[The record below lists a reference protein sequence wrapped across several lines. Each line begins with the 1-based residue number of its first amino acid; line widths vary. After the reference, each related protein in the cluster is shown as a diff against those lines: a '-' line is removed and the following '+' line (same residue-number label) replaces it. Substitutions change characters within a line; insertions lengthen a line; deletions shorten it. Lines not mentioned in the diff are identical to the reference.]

1 MAFNLSALFQ
11 GLFLGAGLIVA
22 IGSQNAFVLKQ
33 GLKREK
39 VFLVCIIC
47 ALSDALLIAV
57 GVSGTGT
64 LVASSDLVSHV
75 ARVGGAIFLTIYG
88 FRALIAAIHG
98 EYLNLDKSESVAG
111 STAKIAL
118 TALAFTYL
126 NPHVYLDTLVLLGSI
141 AGQFDGDERMLF
153 GLGAILASFVWFFS
167 LGYGARLLVPL
178 FSKPSAWRVLDLII
192 AMIMFIL
199 AAGLIKPFIV

>member
-1 MAFNLSALFQ
+1 MSALFQ

-47 ALSDALLIAV
+47 ALSDALLIAI

-64 LVASSDLVSHV
+64 LVATSDLLSHV
-75 ARVGGAIFLTIYG
+75 ARVGGAIFLSFYG
-88 FRALIAAIHG
+88 FRALKAAVEG
-98 EYLNLDKSESVAG
+98 EYLDLDRGESVAG
-111 STAKIAL
+111 STAKIVL

-126 NPHVYLDTLVLLGSI
+126 NPHVYLDTVVLLGSI
-141 AGQFDGDERMLF
+141 AGQFAGEERILF

-178 FSKPSAWRVLDLII
+178 FSKPSAWRVLDLFI
-192 AMIMFIL
+192 ALIMFIL
-199 AAGLIKPFIV
+199 AAGLIKPFLV